1 MVRTY
6 LDFLIELE
14 GKIDDAHREIQKDI
28 SQHVEYFKDR
38 TYEKELKRSVS
49 RSRLVELVGRFRK
62 LLSQRKKEP
71 SIKGLGAVIHA
82 YSPEAMLEG
91 ETEEYLSRIRTP
103 EELLIYLCVDSSLDV
118 LERKNEIGCWADK
131 LFSEKLEECE
141 NEKERKYAIAR
152 REAVNKWIDFVPFSL
167 RVFSPFYEVKNEL
180 NSLYGIVLAF
190 FGEAAN
196 MAYPIYSSWFRN
208 TLRWIKNK
216 PDFSEKDVDKKKE
229 AIKKAIR
236 RLGKGLREL
245 DEIKDCLSDLISR
258 EDGAMFFSYYAW
270 APWLGFEDAFKV
282 CYGEDFA
289 DKWLVRFFG
298 ASPDLTIALSNA
310 KAVERMISNPLNV
323 FIAKGKILDK
333 EIKSLSK
340 IFNENLGSLLEGY
353 LKSWNMVNKVLDLK
367 NMN

>member
-1 MVRTY
+1 
-6 LDFLIELE
+6 LDFLIGLE

-28 SQHVEYFKDR
+28 SQHVEYFKDG
-38 TYEKELKRSVS
+38 TYEKELKKSVS
-49 RSRLVELVGRFRK
+49 RSQLIKKF
-62 LLSQRKKEP
+62 LLQRRRVEP

-91 ETEEYLSRIRTP
+91 ETEGYLSRIRTP

-190 FGEAAN
+190 FGGAAN

-245 DEIKDCLSDLISR
+245 DEIKDHLGNLVSR

-289 DKWLVRFFG
+289 NKWLMRFFDR
-298 ASPDLTIALSNA
+298 SSDLVIALSNA
-310 KAVERMISNPLNV
+310 KAIERMISNPSNV
-323 FIAKGKILDK
+323 FIAINEILDT

-340 IFNENLGSLLEGY
+340 IFNEDLKSLLEGY
-353 LKSWNMVNKVLDLK
+353 LKSWNMLTRCLI
-367 NMN
+367 